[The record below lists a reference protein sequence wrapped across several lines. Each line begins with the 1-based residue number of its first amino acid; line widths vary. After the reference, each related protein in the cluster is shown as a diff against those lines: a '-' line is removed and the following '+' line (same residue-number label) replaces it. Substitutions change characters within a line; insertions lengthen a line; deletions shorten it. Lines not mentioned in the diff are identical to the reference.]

1 MDGKLVEFGD
11 PVDTSDSSLTP
22 EPSLDNINTSTAL
35 APPSKD
41 PTDDHFTIDS
51 VHRYN
56 KKLESLNYEYNRMLA
71 STLDNQRAFFE
82 HRLAELN
89 QEESLIIA
97 AKKQEIRDLETN
109 QLSVID
115 EQITRELEA
124 LDESKGMQI
133 ELDERYRAV
142 MTERLKCEQDKVRI
156 KAANDRYSNMVEME
170 IQKLKK

>member
-1 MDGKLVEFGD
+1 MHRLIQNQVDGKLVEFGD
-11 PVDTSDSSLTP
+11 PVDSSNSPTP
-22 EPSLDNINTSTAL
+22 ENSFDNNQSINTSSSFQPTV
-35 APPSKD
+35 KD

-97 AKKQEIRDLETN
+97 AKKLEIRDIETN
-109 QLSVID
+109 QLSIID
-115 EQITRELEA
+115 DQITKELAA
-124 LDESKGMQI
+124 LDESK
-133 ELDERYRAV
+133 EL
-142 MTERLKCEQDKVRI
+142 
-156 KAANDRYSNMVEME
+156 
-170 IQKLKK
+170 